1 MNPSDRPGDRPGDQ
15 PSDRPSDRPVEDIL
29 RDLQERAKELECL
42 YQIEELLVDTDLPLT
57 EVFGRVVRIIPM
69 GWQFPLVCRA
79 RLVYR
84 GESYAEPDFEAATP
98 GQVAPIRLRDE
109 TVGQVEVQYTQTLPK
124 ADEGPFLKEERR
136 LINSIAER
144 IGLFLVHR
152 DLREAMAGLETARR
166 PHGPAEEASWLIIL
180 DFLKR
185 TDQVLLLRIA
195 RKMANHLAWNGVDDA
210 LRLLQGAFPPGPLE
224 RQPTGE
230 ENQPIERTK
239 PTDSL
244 RIADETFAIAAHHL
258 TEDEIVHLIQKWIKE
273 DKSRF
278 LVNTIES
285 RDSSLVEVRDAL
297 EKYRAMGPEMIELT
311 PAVEKGVLV
320 SLIHAFCTDQVEFI
334 NTAKRFVRIRDFF
347 PIIDR
352 TIFPPKSHGKLGGKS
367 AGLFLAMAVLR
378 EVRER
383 NPALGSIKSPK
394 TWYITSDGV
403 LEFIRHNSLE
413 DVYNQ
418 KYVDI
423 DQVRQEYPHI
433 VQLFKNSRFAGDI
446 LDGLSVVLD
455 DLEGRPIIVRSSSLL
470 EDRYGA
476 AFSGK
481 YKSLFLANTGNK
493 QERLAGLTDAI
504 AEVYASTF
512 GPDPIEYRAERGL
525 IDVYEEMGVMI
536 QEVVGSRVGPY
547 FLPSFAGVAFS
558 HNEFRWSSRIKR
570 EDGLVRMVPGLG
582 TRAVDRLRD
591 DYPMLLAPGQPGLR
605 VNVTPDE
612 VLRYSPKKVDA
623 INLETG
629 NFETIDVSDLLRK
642 HGEEY
647 PLIRSLV
654 TTWEHGMLREPMGF
668 GPDFEKDDLV
678 VTFDGLIRRTDLV
691 ATMRSLLKVLEDAM
705 GSPVDIEFAHDGTD
719 LYLVQCRPQSNAGD
733 SVPASIP
740 REIPDERIVFSA
752 NRYVSN
758 GRVPGITHIVYV
770 DPARYNELS
779 TLEEMRQVGR
789 AVGRLNSLLPRR
801 CFILMGPGRWGSRGD
816 IRLGVNVTYSDINN
830 TAMLVE
836 IAKKKGSYVPDLS
849 FGTHFFQDLVES
861 SIRYLP
867 LYPDDPGIRFDEVFL
882 GRSPSILP
890 TLLPE
895 YAHLGEVVR
904 VIDVPAVSDGRV
916 LRILMNADL
925 DEAVGYISSPRADST
940 DAVGTAVHGEDT
952 PEQHWRWRLHF
963 AERIAADLDPE
974 RFGVVAFYVLG
985 STKNATAG
993 PGSDIDLILH
1003 VRGSEDQRRD
1013 LDGWLEGW
1021 SRCLS
1026 EVNFLRTGYR
1036 TSGGLL
1042 DVHVVTDDDIARKT
1056 SFAVKIGAITDPA
1069 REIPLK
1075 RPGGS

>member
-1 MNPSDRPGDRPGDQ
+1 MNHGDRPI
-15 PSDRPSDRPVEDIL
+15 EEIL
-29 RDLQERAKELECL
+29 HDLQERAKELECL
-42 YQIEELLVDTDLPLT
+42 YQIEELLVDNVLPLT
-57 EVFGRVVRIIPM
+57 EIFPKLARIVPM
-69 GWQFPLVCRA
+69 GWRIPSICRA
-79 RLVYR
+79 RIVYR
-84 GESYAEPDFEAATP
+84 GESFAEPDFEADGP
-98 GQVAPIRLRDE
+98 GLIAPIRLRDE
-109 TVGQVEVQYTQTLPK
+109 VVGQLEVHYTKPQPK

-136 LINSIAER
+136 LVNSIADR
-144 IGLFLVHR
+144 IALFLVHR
-152 DLREAMAGLETARR
+152 DLREAMAGLETARQTT
-166 PHGPAEEASWLIIL
+166 GPGEEAPWLIII

-210 LRLLQGAFPPGPLE
+210 LRLLQGAFPPSPLE

-230 ENQPIERTK
+230 ENQPLERTK
-239 PTDSL
+239 LSDSL
-244 RIADETFAIAAHHL
+244 RIADETFAIAANHL
-258 TEDEIVHLIQKWIKE
+258 TDDEIVHLIQKWIKE

-320 SLIHAFCTDQVEFI
+320 SLIHAFCTDQAEFI
-334 NTAKRFVRIRDFF
+334 NTAKRFVRIHDFF
-347 PIIDR
+347 PIIDH

-378 EVRER
+378 EIQER
-383 NPALGSIKSPK
+383 APALGRIRSPK
-394 TWYITSDGV
+394 TWYITSDGI

-433 VQLFKNSRFAGDI
+433 VQLFKNSRFPSEI
-446 LDGLSVVLD
+446 LDGLSVALD
-455 DLEGRPIIVRSSSLL
+455 DLEGRPVIVRSSSLL
-470 EDRYGA
+470 EDRFGA

-481 YKSLFLANTGNK
+481 YKSLFLANTGTK
-493 QERLAGLTDAI
+493 QERLAALTDAI

-525 IDVYEEMGVMI
+525 IDVYEEMAVMI
-536 QEVVGSRVGPY
+536 QEVVGKRVGPY
-547 FLPSFAGVAFS
+547 FLPAFAGVAFS

-570 EDGLVRMVPGLG
+570 DDGLIRLVPGLG

-591 DYPMLLAPGQPGLR
+591 DYPVLLAPGQPGLR

-612 VLRYSPKKVDA
+612 VLRYSPKKIDA

-629 NFETIDVSDLLRK
+629 NFETIDISELLRR

-647 PLIRSLV
+647 PLIRSLITV
-654 TTWEHGMLREPMGF
+654 WERGMLRAPVGF
-668 GPDFEKDDLV
+668 GPDFETEDLV
-678 VTFDGLIRRTDLV
+678 VTFDGLFRNTDLI
-691 ATMRSLLKVLEDAM
+691 ATMRSLLNVLEEAM
-705 GSPVDIEFAHDGTD
+705 GTPVDIEFAHNGTE

-733 SVPASIP
+733 SAPASIP

-770 DPARYNELS
+770 DPAKYSDLS
-779 TLEEMRQVGR
+779 SLDEMRQVGR
-789 AVGRLNSLLPRR
+789 AVGRLNNLLPRR
-801 CFILMGPGRWGSRGD
+801 RFILMGPGRWGSRGD

-836 IAKKKGSYVPDLS
+836 IARKKGSYVPDLS

-867 LYPDDPGIRFDEVFL
+867 LYPDDPGIRFDELFL
-882 GRSPSILP
+882 NRSPSILP
-890 TLLPE
+890 NLLPE
-895 YAHLGEVVR
+895 YAHLGEVLR
-904 VIDVPAVSDGRV
+904 VIDVAAVTSGRL
-916 LRILMNADL
+916 LRVLMNADL
-925 DEAVGYISSPRADST
+925 DEAVGYVSSPRADSP
-940 DAVGTAVHGEDT
+940 DMVETAAHGEDT

-963 AERIAADLDPE
+963 AERIASELDAE

-1003 VRGSEDQRRD
+1003 LRSSEGQRRD
-1013 LDGWLEGW
+1013 LERWLEGW
-1021 SRCLS
+1021 SSCLS
-1026 EVNFLRTGYR
+1026 EVNYLRTGYR
-1036 TSGGLL
+1036 TTGGLL
-1042 DVHVVTDDDIARKT
+1042 DVHFVTDDDLERKT
-1056 SFAVKIGAITDPA
+1056 SFAAKIGAITDPA

-1075 RPGGS
+1075 RRDGS

>member
-1 MNPSDRPGDRPGDQ
+1 MNPSDRPI
-15 PSDRPSDRPVEDIL
+15 EDIL

-42 YQIEELLVDTDLPLT
+42 YQIEELLVDSVSPLA
-57 EVFGRVVRIIPM
+57 EVFPKVARVIPM
-69 GWQFPLVCRA
+69 GWQTPSICRA
-79 RLVYR
+79 RIVYR
-84 GESYAEPDFEAATP
+84 DESYSEPGFEPTP
-98 GQVAPIRLRDE
+98 WGLTAPIRLQGE
-109 TVGQVEVQYTQTLPK
+109 TVGAVDVCYTQPAPR

-136 LINSIAER
+136 LVNSIAER

-152 DLREAMAGLETARR
+152 DLREAMAALETSRR
-166 PHGPAEEASWLIIL
+166 TRGHAEEAPWLIIL

-210 LRLLQGAFPPGPLE
+210 LRLLQGTFPTGLLDREPVGEANQPLE
-224 RQPTGE
+224 R
-230 ENQPIERTK
+230 TK
-239 PTDSL
+239 LADSL
-244 RIADETFAIAAHHL
+244 RIADETFGIAAHHL

-297 EKYRAMGPEMIELT
+297 QKYRTMGPEMIELT

-334 NTAKRFVRIRDFF
+334 NTAKRFVRIHDFF
-347 PIIDR
+347 PIIDH
-352 TIFPPKSHGKLGGKS
+352 TLFPPKSHGKLGGKS

-383 NPALGSIKSPK
+383 NPALGRIRSPK
-394 TWYITSDGV
+394 TWYVTSDGI
-403 LEFIRHNSLE
+403 LDFIRHNSLE

-433 VQLFKNSRFAGDI
+433 VQLFKNSRFTSDI
-446 LDGLSVVLD
+446 LDGLSVLLD

-481 YKSLFLANTGNK
+481 YKSLFLANTGTK
-493 QERLAGLTDAI
+493 QERLAAVTDAI

-536 QEVVGSRVGPY
+536 QEVVGSRIGPY

-558 HNEFRWSSRIKR
+558 RNEFRWSSRIKR

-623 INLETG
+623 INLESG
-629 NFETIDVSDLLRK
+629 NFETIDISELLRE

-647 PLIRSLV
+647 PLIRSMV
-654 TTWEHGMLREPMGF
+654 AIWERGMLREPVGF

-678 VTFDGLIRRTDLV
+678 VTFDALFRRSDLV
-691 ATMRSLLKVLEDAM
+691 STMRSLLRVLEEAM
-705 GSPVDIEFAHDGTD
+705 GTPVDIEFAHDGTD
-719 LYLVQCRPQSNAGD
+719 FYLVQCRPQSNAGD
-733 SVPASIP
+733 SAPASIP
-740 REIPDERIVFSA
+740 REIPEERIVFSA

-758 GRVPGITHIVYV
+758 GRVPGITHVVYV
-770 DPARYNELS
+770 DPAKYNDLGS
-779 TLEEMRQVGR
+779 LDEMRQVGR
-789 AVGRLNSLLPRR
+789 AVGRLNNLLPRR
-801 CFILMGPGRWGSRGD
+801 RFILMGPGRWGSRGD

-836 IAKKKGSYVPDLS
+836 IARKKGSYVPDLS

-861 SIRYLP
+861 AIRYLP
-867 LYPDDPGIRFDEVFL
+867 LYPDDPGTRFDEVFL

-890 TLLPE
+890 NLLPE

-904 VIDVPAVSDGRV
+904 VIDVPAVSGGRV

-925 DEAVGYISSPRADST
+925 DEAIGYLGSPRADAV
-940 DAVGTAVHGEDT
+940 DAVGTATHGEDT

-963 AERIAADLDPE
+963 AERIAAELDPE
-974 RFGVVAFYVLG
+974 RFGVVAFYVMG

-1003 VRGSEDQRRD
+1003 IRSTEEQRRD
-1013 LDGWLEGW
+1013 LTGWLDGW

-1026 EVNFLRTGYR
+1026 EVNYLRTGYR
-1036 TSGGLL
+1036 TTGGLL
-1042 DVHVVTDDDIARKT
+1042 DVHLLTDDDIERKT
-1056 SFAVKIGAITDPA
+1056 SFAVKIGAISDPA
-1069 REIPLK
+1069 REVPLK
-1075 RPGGS
+1075 RRGT

>member
-1 MNPSDRPGDRPGDQ
+1 MNPSDRPI
-15 PSDRPSDRPVEDIL
+15 EDIL

-42 YQIEELLVDTDLPLT
+42 YQIEELLVDSASPL
-57 EVFGRVVRIIPM
+57 EEIFAKLARVIPM
-69 GWQFPLVCRA
+69 GWQMPGICRA
-79 RLVYR
+79 RIVYR
-84 GESYAEPDFEAATP
+84 GESYAEPGYEPTP
-98 GQVAPIRLRDE
+98 WEQTAPIRLQEE
-109 TVGQVEVQYTQTLPK
+109 TVGQVEVCYTQAAPR

-136 LINSIAER
+136 LVNSIAER

-152 DLREAMAGLETARR
+152 DLREAMTALETSRRSVART
-166 PHGPAEEASWLIIL
+166 EEAPWLIIL

-210 LRLLQGAFPPGPLE
+210 LRLLQGTFPSSLPE
-224 RQPTGE
+224 RGPTGE
-230 ENQPIERTK
+230 ENQPLERTRL
-239 PTDSL
+239 PDSL
-244 RIADETFAIAAHHL
+244 RIAEKTFGIAALHL
-258 TEDEIVHLIQKWIKE
+258 TEDEIVHLIQTWIKE

-285 RDSSLVEVRDAL
+285 RDSSLLEVRDAL

-311 PAVEKGVLV
+311 PAAEKGVLV
-320 SLIHAFCTDQVEFI
+320 SLLHAFCTDQVEFI
-334 NTAKRFVRIRDFF
+334 NTAKRFVRIGDFF
-347 PIIDR
+347 PVIDH
-352 TIFPPKSHGKLGGKS
+352 TVFPPKSHGKLGGKS

-383 NPALGSIKSPK
+383 NPALGRIKSPR

-403 LEFIRHNSLE
+403 LDFIRHNSLE

-433 VQLFKNSRFAGDI
+433 VQLFKNSRFTGDL
-446 LDGLSVVLD
+446 LDGLSVLLD

-481 YKSLFLANTGNK
+481 YKSLFLANTGTK
-493 QERLAGLTDAI
+493 QERLAALTDAI
-504 AEVYASTF
+504 AEIYASTF

-558 HNEFRWSSRIKR
+558 RNEFRWSSRIKR

-623 INLETG
+623 VNLESG
-629 NFETIDVSDLLRK
+629 NFETIDIPELLRK

-654 TTWEHGMLREPMGF
+654 SIWERGMLREPVGF
-668 GPDFEKDDLV
+668 GPDFETDDLV
-678 VTFDGLIRRTDLV
+678 VTFDGLFRRGDLV
-691 ATMRSLLKVLEDAM
+691 ATMRSLLKVLEEAM
-705 GSPVDIEFAHDGTD
+705 GTPVDVEFAHDGTD

-733 SVPASIP
+733 SAPASIP
-740 REIPDERIVFSA
+740 REIPEDSVVFSA

-770 DPARYNELS
+770 DPARYNDLEN
-779 TLEEMRQVGR
+779 LEEMRQVGR
-789 AVGRLNSLLPRR
+789 AVGRLNNLLPRR
-801 CFILMGPGRWGSRGD
+801 RFILMGPGRWGSRGD

-830 TAMLVE
+830 TAVLVE
-836 IAKKKGSYVPDLS
+836 IARKKGSYVPDLS

-867 LYPDDPGIRFDEVFL
+867 LYPDDAGIRFDEVFL

-890 TLLPE
+890 SLLPE
-895 YAHLGEVVR
+895 YAHLGEVLR
-904 VIDVPAVSDGRV
+904 VIDVPAVSGGRV
-916 LRILMNADL
+916 LRVLMNADL
-925 DEAVGYISSPRADST
+925 DEALGYLGSPRADAGDT
-940 DAVGTAVHGEDT
+940 VGTAAHGEDT

-963 AERIAADLDPE
+963 AERIAAELDPD
-974 RFGVVAFYVLG
+974 RFGVVAFYVMG

-1003 VRGSEDQRRD
+1003 VRSSESQRQD
-1013 LDGWLEGW
+1013 LAGWLEGW

-1026 EVNFLRTGYR
+1026 EVNYLRTGYR
-1036 TSGGLL
+1036 TTGGLL
-1042 DVHVVTDDDIARKT
+1042 DVHFITDDDIERKT
-1056 SFAVKIGAITDPA
+1056 SFAVKIGAISDPA
-1069 REIPLK
+1069 REIPLN
-1075 RPGGS
+1075 RRVG